1 MRNKADQNTQS
12 RIKRAPMSHATTL
25 LLSVS
30 LLLAGPS
37 LAAESD
43 GGGNT
48 PATTEK
54 SPPVKSAQGAQRSAR
69 KPAGTFK
76 PTEKIRADS
85 AVSFPVDI

>member
-1 MRNKADQNTQS
+1 M
-12 RIKRAPMSHATTL
+12 PHATTL
-25 LLSVS
+25 LLSVC
-30 LLLAGPS
+30 LLVAGPS
-37 LAAESD
+37 LAAKSD

-48 PATTEK
+48 TATSEK
-54 SPPVKSAQGAQRSAR
+54 SPPAKSAQGVQGSTR

>member
-12 RIKRAPMSHATTL
+12 RIKRAPMAHATIL
-25 LLSVS
+25 LLSVC

-43 GGGNT
+43 GGGNNTAT
-48 PATTEK
+48 PEK
-54 SPPVKSAQGAQRSAR
+54 SSAAKSAQGVQRSAR